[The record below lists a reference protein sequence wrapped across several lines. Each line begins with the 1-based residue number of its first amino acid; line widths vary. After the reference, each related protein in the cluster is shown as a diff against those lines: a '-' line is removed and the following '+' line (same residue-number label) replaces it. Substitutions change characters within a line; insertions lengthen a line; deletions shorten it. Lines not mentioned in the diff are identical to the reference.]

1 MLRYVGIRLIQLIPI
16 LFGVTFLSFAVMHLA
31 AGDVVDAMSQNTGE
45 VLTEEL
51 EHRIKRMGTLL
62 EPALILLV
70 GLLVAVILISMYM
83 PMFRLGGIMG

>member
-1 MLRYVGIRLIQLIPI
+1 MFSCRHKETRLPEMLRRQ
-16 LFGVTFLSFAVMHLA
+16 
-31 AGDVVDAMSQNTGE
+31 GE

>member
-1 MLRYVGIRLIQLIPI
+1 
-16 LFGVTFLSFAVMHLA
+16 
-31 AGDVVDAMSQNTGE
+31 
-45 VLTEEL
+45 
-51 EHRIKRMGTLL
+51 MGALL

>member
-1 MLRYVGIRLIQLIPI
+1 MIRVGEETNRLPEMLRRQ
-16 LFGVTFLSFAVMHLA
+16 
-31 AGDVVDAMSQNTGE
+31 GE

-51 EHRIKRMGTLL
+51 EFRIKRMGALL

>member
-1 MLRYVGIRLIQLIPI
+1 MLRRQ
-16 LFGVTFLSFAVMHLA
+16 
-31 AGDVVDAMSQNTGE
+31 GE

-51 EHRIKRMGTLL
+51 EHRIKRMGALL

>member
-1 MLRYVGIRLIQLIPI
+1 MGEETNRLPEMLRRQ
-16 LFGVTFLSFAVMHLA
+16 
-31 AGDVVDAMSQNTGE
+31 GE

-51 EHRIKRMGTLL
+51 EFRIKRMGALL

>member
-1 MLRYVGIRLIQLIPI
+1 MLRRQ
-16 LFGVTFLSFAVMHLA
+16 
-31 AGDVVDAMSQNTGE
+31 GE

-51 EHRIKRMGTLL
+51 EFRIKRMGALF